1 MDLFALEYFTDPSKR
16 VFWVY
21 ILSSILIAFI
31 YLFFKKRE
39 KKVNL
44 SKKLWLH
51 PSAIID
57 YKYFFINY
65 IIKILLIFPI
75 VISAKEVT
83 IFTFNILDDNFDYID
98 SDLSQTQIIVLYT
111 ITLFII
117 SDFTRYWLHRFLHTV
132 PFLWRFHKVH
142 HSAKV
147 LNPITF
153 YRVHPVENLLFG
165 FRYSFSIGIT
175 TGVFIFLFGAY
186 IDIYTI
192 LGVNVLL
199 FSFSLIGSNLRH
211 SHIHLGYF
219 KFLENIFISP
229 KQHQIHHSKKHFN
242 KNYGGYLSIWD
253 KLFKT
258 IKYSNEVKT
267 LKFGLR
273 KEQMQDYDSV
283 TKLLVVPFY
292 K

>member
-211 SHIHLGYF
+211 SHINLGYF

-283 TKLLVVPFY
+283 TKLLLVPFY